1 MAKNKIVR
9 FNFLRPIKEEFD
21 RDDVE
26 YELTDLFTIIENQ
39 YKDCKSE
46 VIKAK
51 KEKKPKDYVS
61 RISNY
66 FYTYEHAGNKIKLG
80 YVNHDLDNKYF
91 HLVFEKF
98 DYQLYELSK
107 ESGESRIIDAEDDE
121 YIGYKISC
129 LYDPANAC
137 LIIQR
142 GVNAVGIKAIE
153 GFINKLI
160 DLVLNIEIK
169 LRLDAILEKNT
180 TKKALN
186 QSVYRSIGIQVSRT
200 QAQNIVRE
208 LFKKEIN
215 GVYSVELTL
224 KTENKKTAEIDSEDM
239 KEIINTY
246 TNMIAKDTYDKNS
259 SSELEKLIVRAREEE
274 DSSVQSIDLINNKIQ
289 AIIDVNISEE
299 RLISQSGIY
308 DRMVSFYRLQDKPF
322 NRLVR

>member
-26 YELTDLFTIIENQ
+26 YDLTNLFTIIENQ
-39 YKDCKSE
+39 YKDYKAK

-51 KEKKPKDYVS
+51 KEKKPEDYVNN
-61 RISNY
+61 ISNY
-66 FYTYEHAGNKIKLG
+66 FYTHEHSGNKIKLG
-80 YVNHDLDNKYF
+80 YVYQDLDNKYF

-153 GFINKLI
+153 GFINKLVYF
-160 DLVLNIEIK
+160 VLNIEIK
-169 LRLDAILEKNT
+169 LRLDVILEKNT
-180 TKKALN
+180 KKKALN

-200 QAQNIVRE
+200 QAKNFVRE

-239 KEIINTY
+239 KGIINTY
-246 TNMIAKDTYDKNS
+246 ANMIAKDTRDNNG
-259 SSELEKLIVRAREEE
+259 SELEKLVVRAREEE
-274 DSSVQSIDLINNKIQ
+274 ESSVQSIDLISNKIQ
-289 AIIDVNISEE
+289 AIIDVDISEE
-299 RLISQSGIY
+299 RIISQSGIY
-308 DRMVSFYRLQDKPF
+308 SRMVNFYRLQEKPF

>member
-26 YELTDLFTIIENQ
+26 YDLTNLFTIIENQ
-39 YKDCKSE
+39 YKDYKSK
-46 VIKAK
+46 VKKAK
-51 KEKKPKDYVS
+51 KEKKPEDYVNG
-61 RISNY
+61 ISNY
-66 FYTYEHAGNKIKLG
+66 FYTHEHSGNKIKLS
-80 YVNHDLDNKYF
+80 YVDHDLDNKYF

-129 LYDPANAC
+129 LYDPVNAC

-153 GFINKLI
+153 SFINKLVY
-160 DLVLNIEIK
+160 LVLNIEIK
-169 LRLDAILEKNT
+169 LRLDVILEKNT

-246 TNMIAKDTYDKNS
+246 ANMIAKDTHDNNRT
-259 SSELEKLIVRAREEE
+259 ELEKLVVRAREEE
-274 DSSVQSIDLINNKIQ
+274 ESSVQSIDLISNKIQ
-289 AIIDVNISEE
+289 AIIDVDISEE
-299 RLISQSGIY
+299 RIISQSGIY
-308 DRMVSFYRLQDKPF
+308 SRMVSFYRLQEKPF

>member
-26 YELTDLFTIIENQ
+26 YELTNLFTTIENQ
-39 YKDCKSE
+39 YKECKSK

-51 KEKKPKDYVS
+51 EEKKPKDYLS
-61 RISNY
+61 NISNY
-66 FYTYEHAGNKIKLG
+66 FYTYEHSGVKIKLS
-80 YVNHDLDNKYF
+80 YVYHDLDNKYF

-153 GFINKLI
+153 GFINKLVY
-160 DLVLNIEIK
+160 LVLNIEMK

-180 TKKALN
+180 TSKALR
-186 QSVYRSIGIQVSRT
+186 QSVYRSIGIQVSRE
-200 QAQNIVRE
+200 QAQNVLRE

-215 GVYSVELTL
+215 GVYSVEITL
-224 KTENKKTAEIDSEDM
+224 KTENRKTAEINSEDM
-239 KEIINTY
+239 REIINKY
-246 TNMIAKDTYDKNS
+246 TNMITEDTYQNY
-259 SSELEKLIVRAREEE
+259 SESEVEKLIVRAREEE
-274 DSSVQSIDLINNKIQ
+274 DSSVQSIDLISNKIQ
-289 AIIDVNISEE
+289 AIIDVDISEE
-299 RLISQSGIY
+299 RIISQSGIY
-308 DRMVSFYRLQDKPF
+308 GRMVSFYRLQDKPF

>member
-51 KEKKPKDYVS
+51 KKKKPKEYVS

-274 DSSVQSIDLINNKIQ
+274 DSSVQSIDLISNKIQ